1 MFIFGDIDQNCT
13 NFMKFGHKMVYNDA
27 FFVNIKKRKQLQFLK
42 PILNESTENFAYSN
56 INFYMVIVQKWS

>member
-1 MFIFGDIDQNCT
+1 MFTFGDIDQNCT
-13 NFMKFGHKMVYNDA
+13 NFMKFGQKMVYNDT
-27 FFVNIKKRKQLQFLK
+27 FFVYIKKRKQLQFLK